1 MMGGQTLPVV
11 KAEHLTTDGTDV
23 AQLLPGLPR
32 AVRYGGAG
40 RGRTGL
46 AGRTLPF
53 PGGGV
58 EQHLLQGGEGEV
70 VGVELLLQ
78 GLLPLQ
84 GPGGQIQGTLHPSL
98 LPSPSPPVS
107 TLPRLLDFLRVVGVV
122 GNVEAGTT
130 ILLEVHLAQQ
140 MGLQHVLFITGYHP
154 PSPSASSTSLCC
166 CVSLKYSKNFSW
178 KN

>member
-32 AVRYGGAG
+32 AVRDGGAG

-84 GPGGQIQGTLHPSL
+84 GPGGQVQGTLQPSL
-98 LPSPSPPVS
+98 LPPPSPPL
-107 TLPRLLDFLRVVGVV
+107 TALPGLLDFVRVVCLVS
-122 GNVEAGTT
+122 NVQTRTA

-140 MGLQHVLFITGYHP
+140 MGF
-154 PSPSASSTSLCC
+154 
-166 CVSLKYSKNFSW
+166 
-178 KN
+178 